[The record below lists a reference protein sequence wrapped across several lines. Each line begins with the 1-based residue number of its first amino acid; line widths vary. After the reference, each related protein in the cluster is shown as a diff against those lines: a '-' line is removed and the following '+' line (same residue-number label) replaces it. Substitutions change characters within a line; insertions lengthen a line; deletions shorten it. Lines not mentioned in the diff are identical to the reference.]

1 MDDIQ
6 RMRLDMD
13 HWGIVLQ
20 KRLKKFQ
27 RAQPTHWV
35 LEEAKSGLT
44 KKKRSWQSVPL
55 LHCHNNSQQTQDFC
69 GQPVHKNPSVGLSK
83 INNTKC
89 MKVVRAEI
97 VFARECRMC
106 ALCWIIKTS
115 QYLLWFM
122 GDAKRGSSQCDL
134 RYFPF
139 TKANADIH
147 KLK

>member
-1 MDDIQ
+1 MFVFLSAAVYGRYTTYAFRHGSLRDCFTKEVKKISESSAYTLSVRRGQIRINRKYQEAD
-6 RMRLDMD
+6 RL
-13 HWGIVLQ
+13 
-20 KRLKKFQ
+20 
-27 RAQPTHWV
+27 
-35 LEEAKSGLT
+35 
-44 KKKRSWQSVPL
+44 
-55 LHCHNNSQQTQDFC
+55 TQDFC

>member
-1 MDDIQ
+1 MYAFRHGSLRDCFTKE
-6 RMRLDMD
+6 
-13 HWGIVLQ
+13 V
-20 KRLKKFQ
+20 KKISESSAYTLSVRRGQ
-27 RAQPTHWV
+27 IRNN
-35 LEEAKSGLT
+35 

-69 GQPVHKNPSVGLSK
+69 GQPVRKNPSVGLSK

-97 VFARECRMC
+97 VFARECRMW

>member
-44 KKKRSWQSVPL
+44 KNTKKLTVSSSVAL
-55 LHCHNNSQQTQDFC
+55 SQQFPT
-69 GQPVHKNPSVGLSK
+69 
-83 INNTKC
+83 NTGFLWS
-89 MKVVRAEI
+89 A
-97 VFARECRMC
+97 C
-106 ALCWIIKTS
+106 A
-115 QYLLWFM
+115 
-122 GDAKRGSSQCDL
+122 
-134 RYFPF
+134 
-139 TKANADIH
+139 
-147 KLK
+147 